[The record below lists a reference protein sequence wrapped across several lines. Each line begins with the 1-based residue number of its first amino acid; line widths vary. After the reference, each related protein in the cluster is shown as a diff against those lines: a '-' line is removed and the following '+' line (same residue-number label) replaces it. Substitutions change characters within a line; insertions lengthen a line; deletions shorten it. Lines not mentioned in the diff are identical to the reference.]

1 MTDFEA
7 PKLGKALK
15 VFQQG
20 LIDLRKYSFSA
31 KKGLL
36 LHVIGSGYAL
46 AYFEVEVEEQL
57 GTRLDS

>member
-36 LHVIGSGYAL
+36 HVIGSGYAL
-46 AYFEVEVEEQL
+46 ACFEVGVEEQL